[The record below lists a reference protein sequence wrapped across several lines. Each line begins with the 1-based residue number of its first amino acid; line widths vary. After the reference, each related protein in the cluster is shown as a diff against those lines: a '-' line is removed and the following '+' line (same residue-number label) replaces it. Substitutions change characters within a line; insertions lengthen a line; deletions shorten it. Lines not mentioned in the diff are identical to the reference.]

1 MIAEHMMRLST
12 HLLVALAALV
22 LAGTAKAQS
31 LQDFQW
37 LTEEYAPYNYT
48 EDGKLKGIAVD
59 TLVAMWE
66 RLDIEREVSDI
77 RVLPWARG
85 YRMAQE
91 QPGHC
96 LFSTTVT
103 DSRRE
108 LFAFVEPIVDTRV
121 AIVAPR
127 GTLEVDS
134 PAALR
139 DVPVG
144 VVREDIGEL
153 LMQEAGIDDHLLRT
167 DSARALVRM
176 LDAGRFAAISY
187 SLDTVWW
194 NMKVAGIDT
203 TKYEN
208 VHTLTEGVLGFAC
221 PKGTD
226 PALLARLQGALDALR
241 EDGTLAR
248 IRANYVD

>member
-1 MIAEHMMRLST
+1 MRWTT
-12 HLLVALAALV
+12 HLLVALAAFA
-22 LAGTAKAQS
+22 LAGAAKAQS
-31 LQDFQW
+31 LQDFRW

-48 EDGKLKGIAVD
+48 EDGALKGIAVD
-59 TLVAMWE
+59 ILVAMWD
-66 RLDIEREVSDI
+66 RLGIEREVSDI
-77 RVLPWARG
+77 QVLPWARG

-91 QPGHC
+91 RPGHC

-127 GTLEVDS
+127 GALEVDS
-134 PAALR
+134 PTALR

-153 LMQEAGIDDHLLRT
+153 LLQEAGVDKRLSRT
-167 DSARALVRM
+167 DSARSLVRM

-194 NMKVAGIDT
+194 NMKAAGIDT
-203 TKYEN
+203 AKYEN
-208 VHTLTEGVLGFAC
+208 VLTLTESVLGFAC
-221 PKGTD
+221 HKDTD

-248 IRANYVD
+248 IRARYVD

>member
-1 MIAEHMMRLST
+1 MRRIRT
-12 HLLVALAALV
+12 LLATLVLLA
-22 LAGTAKAQS
+22 LAGTAKAQT

-48 EDGKLKGIAVD
+48 ENGQLKGIAVD
-59 TLVAMWE
+59 TLVAMWA
-66 RLDIEREVSDI
+66 RLGIERRVADI
-77 RVLPWARG
+77 QVLPWARG

-91 QPGHC
+91 RPGHC

-127 GTLEVDS
+127 GRLAVSTPKDLQQ
-134 PAALR
+134 
-139 DVPVG
+139 VPVG

-153 LMQEAGIDDHLLRT
+153 LLLEAGVDDKLLRT

-176 LDAGRFAAISY
+176 LDAGRFEAISY

-194 NMKVAGIDT
+194 NMKAAGIDLA
-203 TKYEN
+203 KYEN
-208 VHTLTEGVLGFAC
+208 ALTLTEGVLGFAC
-221 PKGTD
+221 HKGTD

-241 EDGTLAR
+241 ADGTLAR
-248 IRANYVD
+248 IRAKYVD